1 MYTSVISKRPSP
13 SRFHLVLTGFLTAP
27 PPPLLQSSLS
37 LRCRSSVA
45 DISLGAGHP
54 KSVVLCVL
62 TSCGFLEW
70 SLANASR

>member
-1 MYTSVISKRPSP
+1 MYTFVISKRPSP
-13 SRFHLVLTGFLTAP
+13 SRFHLVLTGFLT
-27 PPPLLQSSLS
+27 PPPLQSSPS

-45 DISLGAGHP
+45 DLSLGAGHP

-70 SLANASR
+70 TLANASR